1 MDFMAS
7 DTCSKLQGL
16 QKPAQ
21 CDLPVTT
28 VITVCNSRCCSVRL
42 AKNLLMYHY

>member
-1 MDFMAS
+1 MDFIAS

-28 VITVCNSRCCSVRL
+28 VITVCNSRCRSVRL